1 MIREQTL
8 HYSRSFHREVSYS
21 IYRYEIWRKSCNFAG
36 EMKRSV
42 CLDIIR
48 GGAAL
53 LIVFFHFT
61 WAYNNNPAHAA
72 GVYHADWGWS
82 VPFGY
87 AAVVTFFMLSGYLA
101 ARYVFAGGRRGG
113 ASPKR
118 FIVKKLKRFYP
129 TFWVCMTFTAVVLTL
144 WYTEERV
151 SLLQW
156 AANLTMVSRL
166 FGVPFVDGAYWT
178 MQCELI
184 FVVIAAGLSLVTEPR
199 RIYRIL
205 LAWIII
211 SLAVQL
217 CGFPKFLRWALIT
230 NHSQDFIA
238 GMVIYRLR
246 RERITWLTGVILLL
260 CPVNAATLD
269 GPFGSSIFFFVVSA
283 ILIYTAELL
292 DRYISGNNIV
302 IRVFSWI
309 AAVSYPLYL
318 IHEMV
323 GFTVIRQMR
332 AHGLTHPA
340 TILIPIA
347 IVLAIAALVHYQV
360 ERRIK

>member
-1 MIREQTL
+1 MNRL
-8 HYSRSFHREVSYS
+8 VS
-21 IYRYEIWRKSCNFAG
+21 
-36 EMKRSV
+36 
-42 CLDIIR
+42 LDIIR
-48 GGAAL
+48 ACAAL
-53 LIVFFHFT
+53 LIVLFHFT
-61 WAYNNNPAHAA
+61 WAYNDNPVHAA
-72 GVYHADWGWS
+72 GIYHADWGWS

-87 AAVVTFFMLSGYLA
+87 AAIVTFFMLSGYLA
-101 ARYVFAGGRRGG
+101 ARYVFAGGRSAG

-118 FIVKKLKRFYP
+118 FIIKKLKRFYP

-144 WYTEERV
+144 WYTEERIGFV
-151 SLLQW
+151 QW
-156 AANLTMVSRL
+156 LANLTMVSRL

-184 FVVIAAGLSLVTEPR
+184 FCVIAAGLSLVAEPR
-199 RIYRIL
+199 RAYRIL
-205 LAWIII
+205 LVWILV

-217 CGFPKFLRWALIT
+217 CGFPKFLRWTFIT

-238 GMVIYRLR
+238 GIVIYRLQ

-260 CPVNAATLD
+260 CLVNAATLD
-269 GPFGSSIFFFVVSA
+269 GPFGPSMFFFVASA
-283 ILIYTAELL
+283 ILIYSAELL

-302 IRVFSWI
+302 VRAFAWI
-309 AAVSYPLYL
+309 AAISYPLYL

-323 GFTVIRQMR
+323 GFTIIRHMR
-332 AHGLTHPA
+332 VHGLTHPV

-347 IVLAIAALVHYQV
+347 AVIVLAAIVHRHV